1 MADDIKAAPSFPDR
15 AGYRRP
21 PAGKRFRKG
30 RSGNPAGRPKGS
42 RNRPKRVFDERLDTL
57 ILEEAYRLVDAGAA
71 GNEAMP
77 VVKAVL
83 RSLVDTAAKGDPRAQ
98 AVFLKLVGDSQADME
113 ERQHRETAAPP
124 DMGEPITIR
133 IIDPPYPKV
142 V

>member
-1 MADDIKAAPSFPDR
+1 MADDSKAAPSFPDR

-21 PAGKRFRKG
+21 PAGTRFKKG

-98 AVFLKLVGDSQADME
+98 AVFLKLVGDSQADAE
-113 ERQHRETAAPP
+113 ERQRRETAATP

-133 IIDPPYPKV
+133 IVDPPYPKV

>member
-1 MADDIKAAPSFPDR
+1 MADDVKAAPSFPDR

-21 PAGKRFRKG
+21 PAGTRFRKG

-83 RSLVDTAAKGDPRAQ
+83 RSLVDTAARGDPRAQ
-98 AVFLKLVGDSQADME
+98 AVFLKLVGDSQADAE
-113 ERQHRETAAPP
+113 ERQRRETAATP

-133 IIDPPYPKV
+133 IVDPPYPKV